1 MRLAEETQPEEQENI
16 LPLINVV
23 FLLLIFFMLAG
34 ALHAVDRFNVEPPT
48 TSGFNEAAE
57 QDPTVLIGADGRLA
71 LAGEEVTEQALQ
83 QMIRSRVEQMPAAI
97 VRLKADHR
105 VEALR
110 IVEVMT
116 LLKAAGVDQVLMLTL
131 ESSG

>member
-1 MRLAEETQPEEQENI
+1 MRFAEEEHAQEQEHI

-34 ALHAVDRFNVEPPT
+34 ALHAVDRFDVEPPT
-48 TSGFNEAAE
+48 AADFDEATDR
-57 QDPTVLIGADGRLA
+57 DPTVLIAADGRLA
-71 LAGEEVTEQALQ
+71 ISAEEVTEQALQ
-83 QMIRSRVEQMPAAI
+83 QIMRDRLERSPGAV

-116 LLKAAGVDQVLMLTL
+116 LLKAAGVEQVLMLTL
-131 ESSG
+131 EPSG